1 MVLFFCSFIGK
12 STSKSGNGRKQI
24 TNKSRV
30 VQETTHVP
38 QRISANINETV
49 VLGCNLEYPDNGLPV
64 PYVIQWQKLNVKIPI
79 FIWYD
84 GYPPHTGEG
93 YQGRTSLSG
102 QASLQ
107 LSNVQESDRGKCFH
121 KKFIKKKSTLHY
133 YLKTFFLLL
142 NQIN

>member
-1 MVLFFCSFIGK
+1 MV
-12 STSKSGNGRKQI
+12 
-24 TNKSRV
+24 
-30 VQETTHVP
+30 EDTHNSP

-49 VLGCNLEYPDNGLPV
+49 VLGCNLEFPDGAPV

-107 LSNVQESDRGKCFH
+107 LSSVQESDQGKCLFALF
-121 KKFIKKKSTLHY
+121 FI
-133 YLKTFFLLL
+133 L
-142 NQIN
+142 NFR